1 MKALLKF
8 FKILSVI
15 IFCVSSQN
23 SCQTKKIESN
33 RTKDFPPVIL
43 WAWERPENL
52 EFIDVKRYGVAFLAQ
67 TLILQND
74 EVLPRPR
81 RQPLKV
87 PENAFVIA
95 VTRIESVA
103 SNSMNRVKPSE
114 NNGKITTEKESATS
128 SRAKLS
134 DNQRQELVSL
144 ILKTL
149 RLKNVRAVQIDFDA
163 TVSERTFYRNLL
175 NDLRAK
181 LPEDMP
187 LSMTALASFCI
198 GDKWISD
205 LPVDEAIPMIFRMGA
220 DDKIIK
226 NYLIGNDF
234 KEPLCQ
240 KSYGI
245 ASDEP
250 LKDAKLDASRRLYIF
265 NVRPWTEK
273 DLQNLTAK

>member
-1 MKALLKF
+1 MNSVLKF
-8 FKILSVI
+8 FKIVSVI
-15 IFCVSSQN
+15 IFCIASQI
-23 SCQTKKIESN
+23 SCQTEKIESN
-33 RTKDFPPVIL
+33 RTKDFPPKIL

-52 EFIDVKRYGVAFLAQ
+52 EFIDVKQYGVAFLAQ

-74 EVLPRPR
+74 EVLLRPR

-95 VTRIESVA
+95 VTRIESAA
-103 SNSMNRVKPSE
+103 SNSAN
-114 NNGKITTEKESATS
+114 
-128 SRAKLS
+128 RAKLS
-134 DNQRQELVSL
+134 DNQRQELISL

-149 RLKNVRAVQIDFDA
+149 TLKNVRAVQIDFDA
-163 TVSERTFYRNLL
+163 TVSERAFYRNLL
-175 NDLRAK
+175 NDLRSK
-181 LPEDMP
+181 LPESMP
-187 LSMTALASFCI
+187 LSMTALASFCV

-205 LPVDEAIPMIFRMGA
+205 LPVDEAIPMIFDMGA

-226 NYLIGNDF
+226 NYLITNDF

-245 ASDEP
+245 ANDEP
-250 LKDAKLDASRRLYIF
+250 LTDAKLDASRRLYIF